1 MSSSKDL
8 LREARDFIAKSRCS
22 AGHSVSEVQDR
33 AKKSHHGYCVCCAHQ
48 FSLYRALS
56 EAISVPDNEPGSLRP
71 GLERAI
77 EIVSK
82 LDTFTEPGGTGSGLL
97 GAEESTSYVNAFR
110 DHVVDKLDAAI
121 GEPEPTPPPFS
132 VGDEVE
138 WRGHKGV
145 VVSTEQRVSVC
156 LSFKYTHDIP
166 IADLKRLGPTKVSAT

>member
-1 MSSSKDL
+1 MNDQLPSRELTTAERLREWADSNMRGKYGPGL
-8 LREARDFIAKSRCS
+8 LRIAADELEQLKP
-22 AGHSVSEVQDR
+22 
-33 AKKSHHGYCVCCAHQ
+33 AH
-48 FSLYRALS
+48 
-56 EAISVPDNEPGSLRP
+56 EPGSLRP